1 MWPINS
7 SKEKIV
13 LPSDGKKLFV
23 QHFLKAFDQNWKH
36 VEVQNQRPDTP
47 ADFTVLWQ
55 DCQKQPPEVLYKK
68 SDSNTGVFLW
78 ISQSF

>member
-47 ADFTVLWQ
+47 ADFTVPW
-55 DCQKQPPEVLYKK
+55 
-68 SDSNTGVFLW
+68 
-78 ISQSF
+78 